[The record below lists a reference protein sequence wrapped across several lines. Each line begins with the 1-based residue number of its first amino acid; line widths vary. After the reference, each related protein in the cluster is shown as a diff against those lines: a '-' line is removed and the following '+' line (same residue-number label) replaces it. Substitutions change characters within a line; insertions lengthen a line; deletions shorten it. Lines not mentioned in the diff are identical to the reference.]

1 MSLSIAQTA
10 ICPYNTTMDRSR
22 GSSYLLSPESTTF
35 DPWNPHT
42 SLAVTR
48 PDEEGANSRV
58 KLAEAGATIL
68 HPFPHTLCDFYRIHP
83 FLVSFH

>member
-10 ICPYNTTMDRSR
+10 ICPYNTTTDRSR
-22 GSSYLLSPESTTF
+22 GSSDLIYPAVTTF
-35 DPWNPHT
+35 DPRNLRA